1 MKTLILTLNLF
12 FSSFLVNPEVKTE
25 FKSNGFLGSWHSDG
39 SDYSMLITEKNGQLE
54 IYNYFFNKSVVD
66 NVKKVELHTVE
77 EKVVRFTRKKMK
89 TTIFYVENN
98 HRVQVKY
105 KLINETKM
113 KAIFKGDWNGTIY
126 YNKQNN

>member
-1 MKTLILTLNLF
+1 
-12 FSSFLVNPEVKTE
+12 
-25 FKSNGFLGSWHSDG
+25 
-39 SDYSMLITEKNGQLE
+39 MLITEKNGQLE

-66 NVKKVELHTVE
+66 NIKKVELHTVE
-77 EKVVRFTRKKMK
+77 EKVVRFTRKRMK